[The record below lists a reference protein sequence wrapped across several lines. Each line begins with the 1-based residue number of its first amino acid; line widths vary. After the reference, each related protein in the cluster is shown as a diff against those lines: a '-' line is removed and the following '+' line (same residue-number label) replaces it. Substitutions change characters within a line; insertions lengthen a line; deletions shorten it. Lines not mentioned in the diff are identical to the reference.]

1 MLCGAV
7 SFHTAVHLHFCASS
21 PLLLFDCWRP
31 IEAAHWFELNANVRL
46 VNCQHVNML
55 TLSSYNVSHV
65 SYVSTIFTIEELK
78 SSFLMFCLSPTL
90 QRIPRQPQL
99 ADDVARD
106 VCLHQLSLLGVV
118 LCCLQQM
125 VELFRV
131 ELLL

>member
-1 MLCGAV
+1 MELFL
-7 SFHTAVHLHFCASS
+7 STAVHLHFCAS
-21 PLLLFDCWRP
+21 PLLLFECWQP

-65 SYVSTIFTIEELK
+65 STSFIIEELK